1 MATGKDSYLAKLDK
15 LLGSMEDLVGLNEL
29 MPSGER
35 LTNANI
41 SDVIQFINA
50 KVKTLSKEEISS
62 VNISVGKNT
71 VLISY
76 ISGRLTF
83 YRKLR
88 LDYSVYPCMDVVANV
103 LLEFRLKSNIT
114 QESLRNLNKIVCI
127 LSEIDTHYLNYRF
140 SLSYRFLRIFLI
152 MIVYG
157 NYCNASIIASFILE
171 QLTLE
176 GDAI

>member
-1 MATGKDSYLAKLDK
+1 MATGKDSYLTKLDK
-15 LLGSMEDLVGLNEL
+15 LLSAMENLVGLNEL
-29 MPSGER
+29 TPAGDTIS
-35 LTNANI
+35 NANI

-50 KVKTLSKEEISS
+50 KVKTLSKEELSAIN
-62 VNISVGKNT
+62 VAVGKNT

-88 LDYSVYPCMDVVANV
+88 LDYSIYPCMDVVASV
-103 LLEFRLKSNIT
+103 LLEFRLKSSIT
-114 QESLRNLNKIVCI
+114 QDSLRNLNKIVCI
-127 LSEIDTHYLNYRF
+127 LAEIDAHYLNYRF

-152 MIVYG
+152 MIVYC

-176 GDAI
+176 GDAV